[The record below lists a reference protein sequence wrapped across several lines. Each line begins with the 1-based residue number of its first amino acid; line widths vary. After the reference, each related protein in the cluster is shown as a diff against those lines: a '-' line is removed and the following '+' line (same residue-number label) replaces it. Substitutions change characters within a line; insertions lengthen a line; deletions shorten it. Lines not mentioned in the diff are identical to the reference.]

1 MFINKAHSMSMEH
14 IKNLALLLL
23 GWIFLI
29 NPSLAEEQ
37 QDIEK
42 IKTLYSNW
50 KIAVESSDIDSYL
63 SNLHEDIRLRPP
75 AGDPVDGIENYRRFL
90 GPVFSSATYKIQ
102 IDESPNITI
111 FGNSAIAE
119 YDYTIQRSVIKNANV
134 TLEKGAITESV
145 TPSSYV
151 DFLRKRE
158 DGSWSVYLHTWRSQ
172 PEK

>member
-1 MFINKAHSMSMEH
+1 MLMIRRNGLSMLNLH
-14 IKNLALLLL
+14 TLALFSL
-23 GWIFLI
+23 GTIFSI
-29 NPSLAEEQ
+29 NSCFATEQ
-37 QDIEK
+37 QEIKKIEA
-42 IKTLYSNW
+42 LYSKW
-50 KIAVESSDIDSYL
+50 KIAVETSDIDSYL

-102 IDESPNITI
+102 VDESPVITI
-111 FGNSAIAE
+111 FGNNAIAE
-119 YDYTIQRSVIKNANV
+119 YNYTIQRSVIKNANV

-145 TPSSYV
+145 SPSSYV
-151 DFLRKRE
+151 DFLRKRQ

>member
-1 MFINKAHSMSMEH
+1 MFINKAHSMSMKH

-102 IDESPNITI
+102 VDESPVITI
-111 FGNSAIAE
+111 FGNNAIAE
-119 YDYTIQRSVIKNANV
+119 YDYTIQRSVLKNAKV

-145 TPSSYV
+145 SPSSYV

>member
-1 MFINKAHSMSMEH
+1 MFINKAHNMSMKH
-14 IKNLALLLL
+14 LKNLALLLL

-63 SNLHEDIRLRPP
+63 SSLHEDIRLRPP
-75 AGDPVDGIENYRRFL
+75 GGDSVDGVENYRSFL
-90 GPVFSSATYKIQ
+90 GPVFSSATYQIQ
-102 IDESPNITI
+102 IDKPPVVTI
-111 FGNSAIAE
+111 FGNTAIAE
-119 YDYTIQRSVIKNANV
+119 YDYTIQRTAFKNANIK
-134 TLEKGAITESV
+134 LGKGALTESIS
-145 TPSSYV
+145 PSSYV
-151 DFLRKRE
+151 DFLRKR
-158 DGSWSVYLHTWRSQ
+158 DNGSWSVYLHTWRAQ

>member
-1 MFINKAHSMSMEH
+1 MLITRSNSLSTLNLKTSVLFSLGTIFSINSSFAT
-14 IKNLALLLL
+14 
-23 GWIFLI
+23 
-29 NPSLAEEQ
+29 EQ
-37 QDIEK
+37 QEIKEIEA
-42 IKTLYSNW
+42 LYSKW
-50 KIAVESSDIDSYL
+50 KIAVERSDIDSYL

-75 AGDPVDGIENYRRFL
+75 AGDPVDGIESYRRFL

-102 IDESPNITI
+102 VDKSPVITI
-111 FGNSAIAE
+111 FGNNAIAE

-145 TPSSYV
+145 APSSYV

>member
-1 MFINKAHSMSMEH
+1 MFINKAHSMSMKH